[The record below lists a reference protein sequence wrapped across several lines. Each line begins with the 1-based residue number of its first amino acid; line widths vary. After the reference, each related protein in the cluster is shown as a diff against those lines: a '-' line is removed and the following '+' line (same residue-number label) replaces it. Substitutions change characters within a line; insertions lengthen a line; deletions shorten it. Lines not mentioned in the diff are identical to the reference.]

1 HSSHL
6 ENDPHNVRKFLRDIS
21 RPRVEI
27 VTAEGLVLAKRVLVN
42 AELKYQRVYTPS
54 TAQLFAQVM
63 GFQSIQFG
71 SVGVEA
77 EYSSELAGRNLGSP
91 PRQLSEGVAA
101 RRETGT
107 VVLTLSAK
115 AQLAAAGGL

>member
-21 RPRVEI
+21 RPRGEI
-27 VTAEGLVLAKRVLVN
+27 VTSEGLVLAKSVPVN
-42 AELKYQRVYTPS
+42 DELKYQRVYTPS

-71 SVGVEA
+71 CGGVEA
-77 EYSSELAGRNLGSP
+77 QYASELACRNLASL
-91 PRQLSEGVAA
+91 PRQLSQGLAA

-115 AQLAAAGGL
+115 AQLAAA